1 MICKLYQGHQV
12 PRLKIQ
18 NREPSRIT
26 HTCSNS
32 VWPPLCG
39 KEIPY
44 FLSHSDQSFK
54 TTHSSKRTTRI
65 PRQVSDKI
73 LLLHSMHV
81 GCSVVLMPIAWDKEW
96 QLLAFIHTDIAK
108 AKAGMLKL
116 CNVLPSA
123 KIQEARG
130 ECTKTMTCS
139 VMVKACFLAVCTW
152 RWRTETVRSHNSDK
166 RFESSLRTA
175 ATAIEADRCFTK
187 VARSN
192 IPLVCFC
199 CLYTLTI
206 LCILYMSPDNSSSL
220 SAAQASQKVGRPC
233 FNLYSKKQ

>member
-54 TTHSSKRTTRI
+54 TTHSSIRPTRI

-175 ATAIEADRCFTK
+175 ATAINPGTDAFVSQK
-187 VARSN
+187 QSS
-192 IPLVCFC
+192 IPLALWFC
-199 CLYTLTI
+199 CTFFPPVIKNIEDENRLYYLYTLTI
-206 LCILYMSPDNSSSL
+206 LNISWVLL
-220 SAAQASQKVGRPC
+220 RK
-233 FNLYSKKQ
+233 